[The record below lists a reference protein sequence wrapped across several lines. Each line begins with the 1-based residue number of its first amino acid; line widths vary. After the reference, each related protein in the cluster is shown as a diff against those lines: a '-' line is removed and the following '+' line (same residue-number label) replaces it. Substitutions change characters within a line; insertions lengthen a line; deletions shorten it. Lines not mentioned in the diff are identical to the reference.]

1 VNSLK
6 HRFVASDATN
16 NPKDH
21 SHSESDTMDQ
31 GTTNFAEAD
40 EELLNY
46 DASDQLLEAASG
58 MMDGK
63 AANFTLSFCSGLD
76 TCPS

>member
-1 VNSLK
+1 
-6 HRFVASDATN
+6 
-16 NPKDH
+16 
-21 SHSESDTMDQ
+21 MDQ

>member
-6 HRFVASDATN
+6 HRSVASDAEEPEKIILTR
-16 NPKDH
+16 K
-21 SHSESDTMDQ
+21 SDTMDQ

-58 MMDGK
+58 IMDGK

>member
-1 VNSLK
+1 MNSLK

-40 EELLNY
+40 EEH
-46 DASDQLLEAASG
+46 ASDQLLEAASG
-58 MMDGK
+58 IMDGK

>member
-1 VNSLK
+1 
-6 HRFVASDATN
+6 
-16 NPKDH
+16 
-21 SHSESDTMDQ
+21 MDQ

-40 EELLNY
+40 EEH
-46 DASDQLLEAASG
+46 ASDQLLEAASG
-58 MMDGK
+58 IMDGK